1 MMSINA
7 MHHQHL
13 VSFHHVHVYRD
24 CIDEDYI
31 KTLFASTGGGVQNFR
46 FFQYV
51 SFTLHVF
58 VMYMYLLNSL
68 IFVWKYNQNLD
79 FIHMEIIPSS

>member
-1 MMSINA
+1 MLILAS
-7 MHHQHL
+7 L
-13 VSFHHVHVYRD
+13 FRD

-51 SFTLHVF
+51 PVLEIDTVQKQF
-58 VMYMYLLNSL
+58 VVMKKATPN
-68 IFVWKYNQNLD
+68 
-79 FIHMEIIPSS
+79 